1 MEVDS
6 CAGAW
11 GVGLCGMDSPS
22 LREEVLLA
30 YAAGPEGVVGLVER
44 LVAGFGEQL
53 ERVVGQV
60 AVLEVENAALRS
72 ENQALRGRLA
82 KDSHNSSKPPS
93 SDGPG
98 APKRVPKSLRGVSGR
113 RPGGQPG
120 HVGHSLAL
128 VEPPDEVVVHQPA
141 ACGGCGAALAEAPVL
156 RTERRQVIELP
167 VVRAQVI
174 EHRAETR
181 GCPGCGQATT
191 APFPADVLAP
201 IQYGPGVATL
211 AVYLHQEQLLP
222 VERTGRVLG
231 EAFGCPISNG
241 TLERM
246 VARCADAVTDVVA
259 AIKQAVIAAAVVHA
273 DETGLSLNGT
283 TAWLHVAGTDRLTWY
298 AAHPKRGQAALDALG
313 VLPAARGRVV
323 HDGLASYWHYAQCTH
338 ALCNAHHLRELT
350 FVEEHLK
357 QPWAGQLKTLLL
369 EIKEA
374 ADRARADGVPA
385 LSAEAQQGW
394 AARYAALVAEGLR
407 LNPPA
412 PPAGGK
418 RGRPK
423 RSPAGNLALRLS
435 THQAETLAF
444 MIDLRVPF
452 DNNQAERDLRMMK
465 VRQKISGCFRS
476 LDAVDRFCLIRSYV
490 CTLRKQGLPILASL
504 ADAFRGHPPVP
515 ALA

>member
-1 MEVDS
+1 M
-6 CAGAW
+6 
-11 GVGLCGMDSPS
+11 
-22 LREEVLLA
+22 
-30 YAAGPEGVVGLVER
+30 VGLVER

-53 ERVVGQV
+53 ERVVAQV
-60 AVLEVENAALRS
+60 AVLEGENAALRS
-72 ENQALRGRLA
+72 ENQALRGRLG

-98 APKRVPKSLRGVSGR
+98 APKRVPKSLRGTSGR

-120 HVGHSLAL
+120 HPGASLTL
-128 VEPPDEVVVHQPA
+128 VEQPDAVVVHRPA
-141 ACGGCGAALAEAPVL
+141 ACTGCGHDLASALVL
-156 RTERRQVIELP
+156 RTERRQVIDLP
-167 VVRAQVI
+167 VVRAQVV
-174 EHRAETR
+174 EHQAETR

-191 APFPADVLAP
+191 APFPADVRAP
-201 IQYGPGVATL
+201 IQYGAGVATL
-211 AVYLHQEQLLP
+211 AVYLHQEHLLP

-231 EAFGCPISNG
+231 EVYACPISNG

-246 VARCADAVTDVVA
+246 VADCADAVAEIVA
-259 AIKQAVIAAAVVHA
+259 AIKQAVIAAEVVHV
-273 DETGLSLNGT
+273 DETGLSLNGKN
-283 TAWLHVAGTDRLTWY
+283 AWLHVAGTDRLTWY
-298 AAHPKRGQAALDALG
+298 ATHPKRGQEALDALG
-313 VLPAARGRVV
+313 VLPTVRGRVV
-323 HDGLASYWHYAQCTH
+323 HDGLSSYWHYEHCDH

-350 FVEEHLK
+350 FVEEQLE

-374 ADRARADGVPA
+374 ADRARADGLPA
-385 LSAEAQQGW
+385 LPPDAQQGW
-394 AARYAALVAEGLR
+394 TVRYTDLVAEGLR

-412 PPAGGK
+412 PPTGK

-423 RSPAGNLALRLS
+423 RSPAGNLAVRLS

-444 MIDLRVPF
+444 MTDLRVPF

-476 LDAVDRFCLIRSYV
+476 MTAVDRFCTIRSYV

-504 ADAFRGHPPVP
+504 TDALRGHPPVP

>member
-1 MEVDS
+1 MES
-6 CAGAW
+6 
-11 GVGLCGMDSPS
+11 SS
-22 LREEVLLA
+22 LREQALAA
-30 YAAGPEGVVGLVER
+30 YAEGPEGVVGLVER

-53 ERVVGQV
+53 ERVVTRV
-60 AVLEVENAALRS
+60 AVIETENAALRS
-72 ENQALRGRLA
+72 EHQVLRGRIE

-98 APKRVPKSLRGVSGR
+98 GPKRVPKSLRGTSGR
-113 RPGGQPG
+113 RPGGQLG
-120 HVGHSLAL
+120 HEGHTLTL
-128 VEPPDEVVVHQPA
+128 VEQPDQVVVHQPP
-141 ACGGCGAALAEAPVL
+141 ACRGCGQDLASAPVV
-156 RTERRQVIELP
+156 RTERRQVVDLP
-167 VVRAQVI
+167 VVRAQVV
-174 EHRAETR
+174 EHQAETR
-181 GCPGCGQATT
+181 GCPGCGQETP
-191 APFPADVLAP
+191 APFPAGVEAV

-231 EAFGCPISNG
+231 DVFGCPISGG

-246 VARCADAVTDVVA
+246 VAQCADAVAEVVA
-259 AIKQAVIAAAVVHA
+259 AIKLAVIAAAIVHS
-273 DETGLSLNGT
+273 DETGLSLNGQ
-283 TAWLHVAGTDRLTWY
+283 TAWLHVASTDRLTWY
-298 AAHPKRGQAALDALG
+298 AVHRKRGREALDALG
-313 VLPAARGRVV
+313 VLPALRGRVV
-323 HDGLASYWHYAQCTH
+323 HDGLWSYWHYEQCAH

-350 FVEEHLK
+350 FVDEHLK

-374 ADRARADGVPA
+374 ADRARADGVPT
-385 LSAEAQQGW
+385 LPPEAQHAW
-394 AARYAALVAEGLR
+394 TVRYTDLVAQGLR

-412 PPAGGK
+412 STTGK

-444 MIDLRVPF
+444 MTDPQVPF

-476 LDAVDRFCLIRSYV
+476 ITAVDRFCLIRSYV

-515 ALA
+515 ALT

>member
-1 MEVDS
+1 
-6 CAGAW
+6 
-11 GVGLCGMDSPS
+11 MDSSS
-22 LREEVLLA
+22 LREQALAA
-30 YAAGPEGVVGLVER
+30 YALGPDAVVSLVEG

-53 ERVVGQV
+53 ERVAARVT
-60 AVLEVENAALRS
+60 AVEAENAALGH
-72 ENQALRGRLA
+72 EIQELRGRLV

-98 APKRVPKSLRGVSGR
+98 TPKRVPKSLRGVGGR
-113 RPGGQPG
+113 RPGGQLGHPG
-120 HVGHSLAL
+120 HTLAL
-128 VEPPDEVVVHQPA
+128 VDHPDEVRVHQPA
-141 ACGGCGAALAEAPVL
+141 ACTGCGHDLTSARVL
-156 RTERRQVIELP
+156 RTERRQVIDLP
-167 VVRAQVI
+167 VVRAHVV
-174 EHRAETR
+174 EHQAGTR

-231 EAFGCPISNG
+231 EVFGCEISNG

-246 VARCADAVTDVVA
+246 VARCADAVAGIVA
-259 AIKQAVIAAAVVHA
+259 AIKQAVIVAPILHV

-283 TAWLHVAGTDRLTWY
+283 MAWLHVASTDRLTWY
-298 AAHPKRGQAALDALG
+298 ATHLKRGQEALDALG
-313 VLPAARGRVV
+313 VLPTVRGRVV
-323 HDGLASYWHYAQCTH
+323 HDGLWSYWHYEQCDH

-350 FVEEHLK
+350 FVEEQLT
-357 QPWAGQLKTLLL
+357 QAWAGQLKSLLL
-369 EIKEA
+369 EIKAA

-385 LSAEAQQGW
+385 LPAEAQRTW
-394 AARYAALVAEGLR
+394 SARYAALVADGLR

-412 PPAGGK
+412 PPTGK

-423 RSPAGNLALRLS
+423 RSPAGNLAVRLA

-444 MIDLRVPF
+444 MTDLQVPF

-476 LDAVDRFCLIRSYV
+476 MLAVDRFCLIRSYV

-504 ADAFRGHPPVP
+504 ADAFRGQPPVP
-515 ALA
+515 ALT

>member
-1 MEVDS
+1 
-6 CAGAW
+6 
-11 GVGLCGMDSPS
+11 MDTAS
-22 LREEVLLA
+22 LRKDVLAA
-30 YAAGPEGVVGLVER
+30 YAEGPEGIVGLVER

-53 ERVVGQV
+53 ERVVTQV
-60 AVLEVENAALRS
+60 AVLEGENAALRS

-98 APKRVPKSLRGVSGR
+98 SPKRVPKSLRGTSGR

-120 HVGHSLAL
+120 HPGATLTL
-128 VEPPDEVVVHQPA
+128 VEQPDAVVVHQPSVCA
-141 ACGGCGAALAEAPVL
+141 SCGHDLGAAAVL
-156 RTERRQVIELP
+156 RTERRQVLDLP
-167 VVRAQVI
+167 VVRVQVV
-174 EHRAETR
+174 EHQAETR

-191 APFPADVLAP
+191 ASFPPDMPGP

-231 EAFGCPISNG
+231 EVFGCPISNG
-241 TLERM
+241 TVERM
-246 VARCADAVTDVVA
+246 VARCADAVADVVA
-259 AIKQAVIAAAVVHA
+259 AIKQAVIAAAVLHV
-273 DETGLSLNGT
+273 DETGLSLNGKP
-283 TAWLHVAGTDRLTWY
+283 AWLHVASTDQLTWY
-298 AAHPKRGQAALDALG
+298 ATHRKRGRAALDALG
-313 VLPAARGRVV
+313 VLPTVRGRVV
-323 HDGLASYWHYAQCTH
+323 HDGLWSYWHYEQCEH

-350 FVEEHLK
+350 FVEEQLK

-374 ADRARADGVPA
+374 ADLARADGVPA
-385 LSAEAQQGW
+385 LPAEAQRTW
-394 AARYAALVAEGLR
+394 SARYAALVAEGLR

-412 PPAGGK
+412 PPTGK
-418 RGRPK
+418 RDRPK
-423 RSPAGNLALRLS
+423 RSPTGNLALRLS

-444 MIDLRVPF
+444 MADLRVPF

-476 LDAVDRFCLIRSYV
+476 MVAVDRFCQIRSYV

-504 ADAFRGHPPVP
+504 ADAIRGQPPVP
-515 ALA
+515 ALT